1 MNRLIASRG
10 LLQIFF
16 SLLLVIVIMSV
27 SNYVVY
33 RNSISGIYEKVTQNN
48 RLAVKNIIQAF
59 DSSLTTVNNLIFT
72 IHGLPYDRLK
82 SGGSSTL
89 DMSQVY
95 SLQDNLASLV
105 SSVDYIED
113 VVVFYDQVDLAITAS
128 GTSDMKLLFQNKYR
142 HDMYNAAYW
151 RNFAKSKRPFT
162 VFPASD
168 FYAQAEGSK
177 PRSERLMVVMD
188 GNKYKLSD
196 KNVMVLIN
204 VEKWLQHVNLQ
215 AMVPGSSLI
224 VLDADRNVILS
235 TDKNLDLVEVLND
248 VYFKQP
254 QGKSLTRGDFEYSF
268 YQSDYNGF
276 IYIDKM
282 PYQFQ
287 NIDSVASGSR
297 LIMIVAIVSAVVLA
311 GLLSVYL
318 YLPVKGILKL
328 LGGGRVKGN
337 DFRKI
342 HSGIAKAQR
351 ENEELR
357 RQIQSAD
364 AELCRA
370 VFLQSLLEGR
380 HAGDDGA
387 QARRFE
393 RSLFREKQFVMA
405 LFQFKSKEETGEN
418 AGLNPEDMA
427 EEIRGGLQ
435 NVAGHAAVFH
445 VQDLRFAALI
455 GIVPG
460 AGRKEIIDGVRSF
473 MLHAGQGVF
482 AGFTVRAC
490 VSKTYESRLQQCRPA
505 YQDLLNGL
513 RYRNTHDEAQA
524 VIDTESIRY
533 VADVY
538 FPLEKMDKL
547 TRCLTGG
554 RTEEAVHIVRDIISE
569 NAARNIHHY
578 HLAHVAKSIFL
589 YIIKPVEASVSDDKE
604 LLRLEARFI
613 RQVDEAFGHDEIG
626 NALAELVQS
635 IADKRSREPKSKLN
649 PAFISQYIEL
659 NYMHNLYLDRMAEV
673 LDTTPKYFSNYFKKT
688 FGINYVEYLNKVRL
702 EHAREFLKNTDFNI
716 AEIGEKTGYA
726 NASTFTTTF
735 KKYYGISPSEYR
747 KTAGE
752 G

>member
-1 MNRLIASRG
+1 MNRLIANRG

-16 SLLLVIVIMSV
+16 SLLLVIVIMFV
-27 SNYVVY
+27 SNYAVY

-59 DSSLTTVNNLIFT
+59 DSSFTTVNNLIFT
-72 IHGLPYDRLK
+72 IHGLPYDSLK
-82 SGGSSTL
+82 SEGSGSL

-113 VVVFYDQVDLAITAS
+113 VVVFYDQADLAITAG

-168 FYAQAEGSK
+168 FYTQTDGSK

-204 VEKWLQHVNLQ
+204 VEKWLRHVNLQ
-215 AMVPGSSLI
+215 AMVQGSSLI
-224 VLDADRNVILS
+224 VLDADRNLILS

-254 QGKSLTRGDFEYSF
+254 QEKSLTRGDFEYSF

-282 PYQFQ
+282 PFQFQ
-287 NIDSVASGSR
+287 NIDSVAKGSR
-297 LIMIVAIVSAVVLA
+297 LIMVTAIVSAVILA
-311 GLLSVYL
+311 GLLSIYL

-328 LGGGRVKGN
+328 FGGGRIKGN

-342 HSGIAKAQR
+342 HSGVVKVQR
-351 ENEELR
+351 ENEELK
-357 RQIQSAD
+357 QQLETAD

-370 VFLQSLLEGR
+370 FFLQALTGE
-380 HAGDDGA
+380 HAGDFEV
-387 QARRFE
+387 QAHRFE

-405 LFQFKSKEETGEN
+405 LFRFKSKQGTGEN
-418 AGLNPEDMA
+418 AGLQTGEMA
-427 EEIRGGLQ
+427 ESIREGLQ
-435 NVAGHAAVFH
+435 NAAGHAVVFH
-445 VQDLRFAALI
+445 VRDLQFAALI

-460 AGRKEIIDGVRSF
+460 GGRQEIMDRIRSF
-473 MLHAGQGVF
+473 IVHAEQGVF
-482 AGFTVRAC
+482 SGFSIRAC
-490 VSKTYESRLQQCRPA
+490 VTKAYESRLRHCREA
-505 YQDLLNGL
+505 YRDMMSGLL
-513 RYRNTHDEAQA
+513 YRNTGDEGQ
-524 VIDTESIRY
+524 VVVDTEAIRY

-554 RTEEAVHIVRDIISE
+554 RTEDAVQIVKEIISE

-578 HLAHVAKSIFL
+578 HLAHIAKSIFL
-589 YIIKPVEASVSDDKE
+589 YIVKPVEASVSDNGE
-604 LLRLEARFI
+604 LLRLESRFI
-613 RQVDEAFGHDEIG
+613 RQVDEAFDHEEIG
-626 NALAELVQS
+626 CALAELVRS
-635 IADKRSREPKSKLN
+635 IAGKRSREPKSKLN

-688 FGINYVEYLNKVRL
+688 FGINYVEYLNKIRL

-735 KKYYGISPSEYR
+735 KKYYGISPSEFR
-747 KTAGE
+747 KIAGE